1 MRAFPFLYPEKTCD
15 ILNRFFLF
23 ILDIQLI
30 CMIHY
35 FRVSEITK
43 PDVKSVEP
51 NNDIIHEAGSGDNAG
66 AKTKRK
72 GQRLKIVEIENG
84 NDVAENNGIE
94 PSALGPGNHKNN
106 ENGQP
111 LENGLSDQ
119 VGKSSS
125 ETSKGI
131 LEDNQVINSVKHE
144 QEGMPTDNMVNSE
157 TLVSK

>member
-1 MRAFPFLYPEKTCD
+1 VRAFPFLYPEKTCD

-84 NDVAENNGIE
+84 DDITGNNGIE
-94 PSALGPGNHKNN
+94 PALGPGNHQNN